1 MRSEPD
7 QIKIWDQASYGNI
20 WKLRNRQK
28 PESAKLLKLRICMGS
43 WEPQWNTQDL
53 SPIRLKRD
61 RSESMQSLLHWCT
74 EKQRHCKVPAVDKES
89 DHWNLSMDQ
98 TSEQSDACW
107 VWSLLNQCQEVWQE
121 DEEVASFLCWDN
133 FASLRGLVTGR
144 WTFWEKENFLSLGLQ
159 PCKTFGTVFWVLERK
174 WSPKSSSH
182 WTHVTTLFYHVKN
195 KGNWLSAECP
205 HCVVDS
211 YISRH

>member
-1 MRSEPD
+1 MSDAEVRHMPKVRPMRSEPD

-28 PESAKLLKLRICMGS
+28 PESAKLLTLRICMGS

-107 VWSLLNQCQEVWQE
+107 VWSLLNQCLKKSDKKMRKWQ
-121 DEEVASFLCWDN
+121 
-133 FASLRGLVTGR
+133 ASLA
-144 WTFWEKENFLSLGLQ
+144 E
-159 PCKTFGTVFWVLERK
+159 
-174 WSPKSSSH
+174 
-182 WTHVTTLFYHVKN
+182 TTL
-195 KGNWLSAECP
+195 L
-205 HCVVDS
+205 
-211 YISRH
+211 R